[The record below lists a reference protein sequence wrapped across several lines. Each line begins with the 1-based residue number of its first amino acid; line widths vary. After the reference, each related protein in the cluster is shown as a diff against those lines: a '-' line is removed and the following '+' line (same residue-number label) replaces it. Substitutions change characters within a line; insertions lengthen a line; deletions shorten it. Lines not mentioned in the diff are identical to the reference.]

1 MAKCIIC
8 GKQESSMY
16 CVCGSC
22 LPGQSKALRE
32 HDPKKVVPRKALDA
46 LIEAVKDYNGSYD
59 EGPGIMRKKLNAI
72 SEARNEIEVQASLR
86 TAWGVATFIDGLCG
100 VYGMMPDATNEE
112 IYMLLKMI
120 GWEVVDYD

>member
-16 CVCGSC
+16 CICGSC
-22 LPGQSKALRE
+22 LPGQPKALRE
-32 HDPKKVVPRKALDA
+32 YDPKKVVPRKALDA
-46 LIEAVKDYNGSYD
+46 LIKATKAYNGSVVRND
-59 EGPGIMRKKLNAI
+59 MHKKLADING
-72 SEARNEIEVQASLR
+72 ARKEIEAQTDYSIGWAVQHFVDA
-86 TAWGVATFIDGLCG
+86 LCG

-120 GWEVVDYD
+120 GWEVVDHD